1 MNPFFSI
8 QRRKIFDSMFGVR
21 VCVLFLKRTIII
33 LSKKIRRKNDDD
45 GFQKKIWSIHFSP
58 SHSIHDSLLLFF
70 NLKFNLLEKERE
82 RTKLVHG
89 MKSMKCYDSFFDGS
103 TVFSVCLIILTNL
116 IWRIREPKDK
126 VKKKK
131 LSTISNQNHRE
142 EWKKC
147 PNWIKSMMA
156 NNF

>member
-1 MNPFFSI
+1 MIQNEIMALGWRQPNAAVVHERDDIIIICESI
-8 QRRKIFDSMFGVR
+8 FFDSKEKNLWFNVWCAC

-82 RTKLVHG
+82 REQNLFMEWNQWNVT
-89 MKSMKCYDSFFDGS
+89 
-103 TVFSVCLIILTNL
+103 ILSL
-116 IWRIREPKDK
+116 M
-126 VKKKK
+126 VVQYF
-131 LSTISNQNHRE
+131 LS
-142 EWKKC
+142 
-147 PNWIKSMMA
+147 A
-156 NNF
+156 L